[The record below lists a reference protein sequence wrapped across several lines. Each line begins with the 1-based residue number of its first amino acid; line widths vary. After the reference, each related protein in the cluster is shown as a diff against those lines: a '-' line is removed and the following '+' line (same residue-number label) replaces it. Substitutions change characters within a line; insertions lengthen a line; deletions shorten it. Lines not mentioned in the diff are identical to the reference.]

1 MALSGD
7 DFFGPIMEGFSAFRE
22 GVKLRR
28 DKEDRAAN
36 RALKQR
42 EFQLDTEKFEETKRK
57 TLRDE
62 ADRELAAKQIETQ
75 SPRGIYLDPT
85 AAANQVRL
93 GKSPQPFIKFQFN
106 PEANLMQKFKV
117 NIAQQIMKL
126 NEEMVNNPNADQA
139 ALEKQLDGLVG
150 INKVIGGATLQTE
163 RRRKNMEQI
172 EKAVSADPETR
183 KIFVD
188 ETKRAFGD
196 YVLTPLRNIL
206 VKRAGAN
213 PEEVEKALTEIAEAE
228 LPKLLTDI
236 PYTQDTMK
244 SMSNYFAANAG
255 NFDKLTQQFQLQNK
269 FVTIANTEELRK
281 VRDKLGRDPTSR
293 EYLEMSQNLA
303 MKQIMDNLT
312 KRGIQIP
319 NEEGL
324 NEPAGTLGMRLQRAF
339 EKQIKKK
346 KTQDQKSILEQTVRS
361 LPDE

>member
-7 DFFGPIMEGFSAFRE
+7 DFFSPIMEGLSAFRE
-22 GVKLRR
+22 GIKLRR

-42 EFQLDTEKFEETKRK
+42 EFALDIEKFEENKRK

-62 ADRELAAKQIETQ
+62 SDREAAARQIETQ

-117 NIAQQIMKL
+117 NLAQQIMKI
-126 NEEMVNNPNADQA
+126 NEELVNNPNADQT

-150 INKVIGGATLQTE
+150 VNKVIGGATLQTE

-172 EKAVSADPETR
+172 EKAVSADPEMR

-188 ETKRAFGD
+188 ESKRAFGD
-196 YVLTPLRNIL
+196 YVLNPLRNIL
-206 VKRAGAN
+206 VKRAGVN
-213 PEEVEKALTEIAEAE
+213 PEEVDKALNQLTESE

-244 SMSNYFAANAG
+244 SLSNYFAANAG
-255 NFDKLTQQFQLQNK
+255 SFDKLTQQFQLQNK
-269 FVTIANTEELRK
+269 FVTIANTDELRK

-303 MKQIMDNLT
+303 LKQIMDNLT
-312 KRGIQIP
+312 KRGIQVP
-319 NEEGL
+319 NEESL
-324 NEPAGTLGMRLQRAF
+324 NEPASTLGMRLQRVF
-339 EKQIKKK
+339 EKQTQQKKK
-346 KTQDQKSILEQTVRS
+346 QNQKSILEQTVKS